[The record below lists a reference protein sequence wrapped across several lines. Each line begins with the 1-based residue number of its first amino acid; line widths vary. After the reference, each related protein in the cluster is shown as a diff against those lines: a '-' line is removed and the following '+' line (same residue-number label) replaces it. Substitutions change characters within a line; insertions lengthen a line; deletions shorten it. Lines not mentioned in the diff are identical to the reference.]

1 MNINLEVNGK
11 YACRRGR
18 RSLAKLEK
26 LSFLKQVMNSFRR
39 LAQSS
44 RNLDIIA
51 LVVVCALAFS
61 LRFYNYANFPDATF
75 NWDEWAYAWTGRSLI
90 LQNRPIGW
98 SSYALEVYEKY
109 GHTLGSTPPPVQ
121 SQLVEPWMDNPWLFA
136 LMAGLSS
143 VLGGKCD
150 FSTMRIPSVLM
161 TTACAGLVYL
171 IGKKLY
177 SRETGFL
184 AALFFAV
191 VPAIVIFNRQ
201 ALGENGIIFFTLI
214 AFYAALKYLDGG
226 KRKWLFTAAI
236 GAGLASLCKFAG
248 LASIV
253 FIAGIF
259 ASEKRWRDM
268 KIVLGLGAA
277 LFAIYPLCGAIY
289 GWKTFVAI
297 IFAHSGRVIYSA
309 APTTNP
315 VIGSIGQSL
324 EHIFLTTGFHWTTYF
339 TDWWVIFSWLT
350 IAYVFF
356 EMGHSKQDRW
366 LASGIASNLLMLV
379 IVTGLVY
386 GWYVIPLYPFFCL
399 ANGRFMSDMLKK
411 PSLIAACLFV
421 VTIFFSQI
429 SWFLPTAITESSYYG
444 RILFLAVLAPYI
456 AHFVMQQ
463 KRTRIAG
470 TITTALLLATFF
482 AASILMVLDYTRIY
496 SLLT

>member
-1 MNINLEVNGK
+1 M
-11 YACRRGR
+11 A
-18 RSLAKLEK
+18 SLEK
-26 LSFLKQVMNSFRR
+26 PSFLKQMINAFRR
-39 LAQSS
+39 VA
-44 RNLDIIA
+44 RAPHTPAITV
-51 LVVVCALAFS
+51 LVVVCVLAFS
-61 LRFYNYANFPDATF
+61 LRFFNYANFPDETF
-75 NWDEWAYAWTGRSLI
+75 NWDEWAYAWAGKNLLLS
-90 LQNRPIGW
+90 NRPIGW
-98 SSYALEVYEKY
+98 SSYASGVYDKY
-109 GHTLGSTPPPVQ
+109 GYVLGPTPPPVK
-121 SQLVEPWMDNPWLFA
+121 SLLVEPWFDNPWLFA
-136 LMAGLSS
+136 LMVGLSS

-150 FSTMRIPSVLM
+150 FSTIRIPSVLM

-171 IGKKLY
+171 VGKKLY
-177 SRETGFL
+177 GRETGFL

-191 VPAIVIFNRQ
+191 IPAIVMFNRQ

-214 AFYAALKYLDGG
+214 AFYAALRYLDGG
-226 KRKWLFTAAI
+226 KRRWLFTAAVC
-236 GAGLASLCKFAG
+236 AGLASLCKVAG

-297 IFAHSGRVIYSA
+297 IFAHSGRVIYSL
-309 APTTNP
+309 APSSNP

-324 EHIFLTTGFHWTTYF
+324 ERIFVTTGFHWTTYF